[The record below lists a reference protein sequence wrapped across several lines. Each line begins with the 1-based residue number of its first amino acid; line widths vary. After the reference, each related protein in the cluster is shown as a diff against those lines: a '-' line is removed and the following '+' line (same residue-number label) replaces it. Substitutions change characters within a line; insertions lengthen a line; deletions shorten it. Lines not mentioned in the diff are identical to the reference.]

1 MGTSRPPLPHW
12 TWEDLDAVLSGYS
25 PRGEDDP
32 VKAYLLRGLMDD
44 SVEASP
50 RELLRQILS
59 TGLVMEQ
66 VGARRRVS
74 AIDLR
79 PGERVSVS

>member
-1 MGTSRPPLPHW
+1 MGTSRPPLPQW
-12 TWEDLDAVLSGYS
+12 TWEDLDAVLSGYC

-32 VKAYLLRGLMDD
+32 VKAYLMRGLMDD

-66 VGARRRVS
+66 VGATRRVS

-79 PGERVSVS
+79 PRGRVSVS